1 MAVDESRK
9 LLTPAEVA
17 ETLQVKLP
25 RIYEAVHDRRLPA
38 IKVGRLL
45 RFRPQDLE
53 TFLERST
60 TVR

>member
-1 MAVDESRK
+1 MAVDEAQK
-9 LLTPAEVA
+9 FLTPAEVA
-17 ETLQVKLP
+17 GMLQVKLP
-25 RIYEAVHDRRLPA
+25 RIYEAVQDRRLPA

-53 TFLERST
+53 AFLERST

>member
-1 MAVDESRK
+1 MAVDEAQK

-17 ETLQVKLP
+17 GMLQVKVP

-45 RFRPQDLE
+45 RFRPRDIE
-53 TFLERST
+53 AFLEHST
-60 TVR
+60 TAR